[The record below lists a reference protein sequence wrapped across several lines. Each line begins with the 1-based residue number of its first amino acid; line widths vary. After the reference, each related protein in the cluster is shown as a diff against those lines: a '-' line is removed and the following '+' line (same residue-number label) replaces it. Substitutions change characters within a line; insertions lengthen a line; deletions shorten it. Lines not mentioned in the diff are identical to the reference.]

1 MISFNDCSVFRRGRR
16 DHNRDRNRD
25 RSDERGGELDRA
37 RRRHEEEEED
47 YEKPRRPSGRQL
59 IFCIFKL
66 YENIHIFHMYFCNDI
81 YTGSP

>member
-1 MISFNDCSVFRRGRR
+1 MIVISIFRRGRR

-25 RSDERGGELDRA
+25 RSDERGGELERA

-59 IFCIFKL
+59 MLSYSIVIFCKSSWCASYSYIPKF
-66 YENIHIFHMYFCNDI
+66 M
-81 YTGSP
+81 P